1 MAFSLVLLGAGAFLR
16 GFYWPVEYW
25 SAVML
30 VLFCGALAFA
40 VSPDLR
46 ERAFRLTV
54 PKLAASAMFGILVL
68 GIVKP
73 VSTYHALQ
81 AVLFWASVFVVYLVW
96 SGLRLSEAHIEAV
109 VAGLVLVG
117 ATLSTAGLA
126 VYTGLYNYERWMV
139 GNRLA
144 AGFEYPNVVANLF
157 LVTLLLALH
166 SLLHSRSSVARF
178 FYGMAALQGLIALF
192 LTQSRGGWLTAVVCV
207 GLMLAVNVRR
217 MPILTVLSTAWLAG
231 LGLLSV
237 YTLMRWESWQGFFIC
252 VGLSLI
258 AGLVASLQARI
269 SSLRLPMAAIGGIGL
284 IALTAVSVAIYVLW
298 GRLAAQLQGIL
309 ARFSPEIMLQDGRLV
324 FFQDAWRIF
333 LQGPLVGH
341 GGGAWRALYH
351 RVQSF
356 LYGTA
361 RLHSDPFEI
370 LLEVGLIGFVAYMCF
385 VAWPMIR
392 AWRMQNVHH
401 KALAITALAFA
412 GHSFIEA
419 FLGFPVFYYWL
430 ALVLGILSADMP
442 AVSVAAPHRAARVAS
457 VGRRLVPLV
466 LVGMAVFAGVF
477 WLAEVEDV
485 WNIRPAG
492 RRGDV
497 TAVREGL
504 ERALRLNPTSIERQM
519 SYINMLWQETPQPRQ
534 LLHALLSAHRHSPH
548 DPRISNLLGHYYLG
562 RREFATAT
570 VHFEE
575 ARRQQPMNIQNYE
588 ALALAHLFAAVD
600 AAGRSADSESSLVR
614 LDEVHASVQAIIA
627 RTNPAW
633 LALSHIPFAETPV
646 LRATHGARLVMR
658 GEVAQAVAVLSEPHL
673 LADANSKET
682 ALVWLVRA
690 LQLSGRHDEAQARL
704 AGVQGNESIKSHLAL
719 VTAATKQGN

>member
-1 MAFSLVLLGAGAFLR
+1 
-16 GFYWPVEYW
+16 
-25 SAVML
+25 ML

-40 VSPDLR
+40 VSTDLR
-46 ERAFRLTV
+46 ERAFHLTV
-54 PKLAASAMFGILVL
+54 PKLAASVMFGMLVL

-96 SGLRLSEAHIEAV
+96 SGLRLSEVHIEAV

-126 VYTGLYNYERWMV
+126 VYTGVYSYERWMV

-192 LTQSRGGWLTAVVCV
+192 LTQSRGGWLTAIVCA
-207 GLMLAVNVRR
+207 GLLLAINVRR
-217 MPILTVLSTAWLAG
+217 MPMLAVMSTAWLLG
-231 LGLLSV
+231 LGLLSIYV
-237 YTLMRWESWQGFFIC
+237 LMRWQSWQG
-252 VGLSLI
+252 
-258 AGLVASLQARI
+258 LVACMGLALVAGAVASWQVRI
-269 SSLRLPMAAIGGIGL
+269 SSLRLPKVAIGGIVL
-284 IALTAVSVAIYVLW
+284 ISLTAVSAAIYVLW

-333 LQGPLVGH
+333 LESPLIGH

-351 RVQSF
+351 RAQSF

-370 LLEVGLIGFVAYMCF
+370 LLEVGSIGFVAYICF

-392 AWRMQNVHH
+392 AWRMQNIHH
-401 KALAITALAFA
+401 KALALAALAFV
-412 GHSFIEA
+412 GHSSIEA

-430 ALVLGILSADMP
+430 ALVLGILSADLP
-442 AVSVAAPHRAARVAS
+442 AVNVAASYRATRAAAAM
-457 VGRRLVPLV
+457 RRLVAPV
-466 LVGMAVFAGVF
+466 LVAMAVFAGIF

-485 WNIRPAG
+485 WSIRPAG
-492 RRGDV
+492 LRGDV

-504 ERALRLNPTSIERQM
+504 ERALRLNPTSLERQM
-519 SYINMLWQETPQPRQ
+519 SYIGMLWQETPQPRE
-534 LLHALLSAHRHSPH
+534 LLHALLSAQRHSPH

-562 RREFATAT
+562 KREFANATA
-570 VHFEE
+570 HFEE

-600 AAGRSADSESSLVR
+600 AAGRSADPQSSLVR
-614 LDEVHASVQAIIA
+614 LDEVHASVQAIRE

-633 LALSHIPFAETPV
+633 LARSHIPFAETPV
-646 LRATHGARLVMR
+646 LRATRGARLVMR

-673 LADANSKET
+673 LADVNSKET
-682 ALVWLVRA
+682 ALVWLIRA
-690 LQLSGRHDEAQARL
+690 LQLSGRHDEARARL
-704 AGVQGNESIKSHLAL
+704 AGIEGNASTMSHLAL
-719 VTAATKQGN
+719 VTAATQVGGN